1 VTQQQSSRKQLL
13 KEPDEFIS
21 TSQHVWLW
29 VTEHRTRAMAIAGAV
44 AGAVLVAVLAKALV
58 ENSREKRSAAVSAA
72 VARFGQAP
80 EGKLPADLLPE
91 LAGLAQKYAGSPS
104 GTIARFFEAGASAAG
119 GDADKARRIY
129 QELRA
134 GDKGGAEIAPLSGV
148 ALAYLDLA
156 QGQDDAALASFQAL
170 LADKGAAIPRAQIK
184 MEIAALH
191 EKRGKT
197 AEALEVYREVV
208 ASHPDGSWAAV
219 AKERVRALAGKS
231 PAAS

>member
-44 AGAVLVAVLAKALV
+44 AGAVLVAVLVKALV

-91 LAGLAQKYAGSPS
+91 LADLAQKYAGSPS

-170 LADKGAAIPRAQIK
+170 LA
-184 MEIAALH
+184 EINAEDPGMSALDGKYSR
-191 EKRGKT
+191 EK
-197 AEALEVYREVV
+197 AEAIKAY
-208 ASHPDGSWAAV
+208 SFDTN
-219 AKERVRALAGKS
+219 ALASRGLRYERLDQLTVDLLLGVR
-231 PAAS
+231 